1 MRAGNLAATAQRDR
15 HVERN
20 AFRSIGVYMERHQ
33 MKIPATVPPFPKAVD
48 RNRRLS
54 PDEAFGWFVEGWR
67 DLWTVPFPSL
77 VYGAGVALI
86 SLAIAVGMLFYSLD
100 YAFFPA
106 LAGFLVVGPALA
118 TGLYVKSQRLSKG
131 LPVTL
136 ASMLVP
142 QRGTTQH
149 VLFVG
154 SVLLGLMLLW
164 MRAAVLLYALFFGWR
179 PFPGMDHILPMLF
192 GTPIGVAMLV
202 VGVII
207 GGIFAAFAFAIS
219 VFSIPMVLDKRSD
232 AFTAMATSMSIVWNN
247 LPVMLL
253 WGGIVLSFTVIA
265 LLSGMLG
272 FVIIFPL
279 LGHATWHAYIAMRD
293 PD

>member
-1 MRAGNLAATAQRDR
+1 
-15 HVERN
+15 
-20 AFRSIGVYMERHQ
+20 
-33 MKIPATVPPFPKAVD
+33 MKIPVTVPPLPKAVD
-48 RNRRLS
+48 RNRHLLPS
-54 PDEAFGWFVEGWR
+54 EAFTWFAQGWH

-77 VYGAGVALI
+77 VYGAGVAII
-86 SLAIAVGMLFYSLD
+86 SLAIAAGILFYRLD
-100 YAFFPA
+100 FALFPA

-118 TGLYVKSQRLSKG
+118 TGLYVKSRRLSKG
-131 LPVTL
+131 SPVTL

-142 QRGTTQH
+142 ERGTSQH

-154 SVLLGLMLLW
+154 AVLLGLMLLW
-164 MRAAVLLYALFFGWR
+164 MRAAVLLYALFFGWK

-192 GTPIGVAMLV
+192 GTPIGVAMLA
-202 VGVII
+202 VGVAI

-219 VFSIPMVLDKRSD
+219 VFSIPMVLDKKFD
-232 AFTAMATSMSIVWNN
+232 AFTAMGTSMSIVWNN

-253 WGGIVLSFTVIA
+253 WGAIVLSLTVIA
-265 LLSGMLG
+265 LLSGMIG

-279 LGHATWHAYIAMRD
+279 LGHATWHAYTTMRD

>member
-1 MRAGNLAATAQRDR
+1 
-15 HVERN
+15 
-20 AFRSIGVYMERHQ
+20 
-33 MKIPATVPPFPKAVD
+33 MKIPETVPPLPKAID
-48 RNRRLS
+48 RNRHVS
-54 PDEAFGWFVEGWR
+54 ADQAFGWFVEGWR

-77 VYGAGVALI
+77 VYGTGVALI
-86 SLAIAVGMLFYSLD
+86 SMAIAAGLLFYSLD
-100 YAFFPA
+100 FAFFPA

-118 TGLYVKSQRLSKG
+118 TGLYVKSQRLTKG

-136 ASMLVP
+136 ASMLIP
-142 QRGTTQH
+142 ERGTSQH

-154 SVLLGLMLLW
+154 AVLLGLMLLW

-202 VGVII
+202 VGVAI

-219 VFSIPMVLDKRSD
+219 VFSIPMVLDKKFD
-232 AFTAMATSMSIVWNN
+232 AFTAMGTSISIVWNN
-247 LPVMLL
+247 LPVMLM
-253 WGGIVLSFTVIA
+253 WGVIVLSLTIMA
-265 LLSGMLG
+265 LLSGMIG

-279 LGHATWHAYIAMRD
+279 LGHATWHAYLTMRD

>member
-1 MRAGNLAATAQRDR
+1 MRAGNLAPIAQRDR
-15 HVERN
+15 HAESN
-20 AFRSIGVYMERHQ
+20 ALRPIGVYMERHQ
-33 MKIPATVPPFPKAVD
+33 MKIPATVPPLPRAID
-48 RNRRLS
+48 RQRHLS
-54 PDEAFGWFVEGWR
+54 PAEGFGWFAEGWR

-86 SLAIAVGMLFYSLD
+86 SLAIAAGLLLYSLD

-136 ASMLVP
+136 ASMTVP
-142 QRGTTQH
+142 QRGTSQH

-154 SVLLGLMLLW
+154 AVLLGLMLLW

-179 PFPGMDHILPMLF
+179 PFPGMDHIVPMLF

-202 VGVII
+202 VGVAI

-219 VFSIPMVLDKRSD
+219 VFSIPMVLDKKFD
-232 AFTAMATSMSIVWNN
+232 AFTAMGTSISIVWNN
-247 LPVMLL
+247 LPVMLM
-253 WGGIVLSFTVIA
+253 WGVIVLSLTVIA
-265 LLSGMLG
+265 LLSGMIG

-279 LGHATWHAYIAMRD
+279 LGHATWHAYLTMRD